1 MIRFALTAYLSLMAA
16 LGPALCCCNL
26 RHLLAGSDT
35 SSCCGKMH
43 AKASPGADRHGHSH
57 HGHSHAHGDHAHHH
71 HAHHHHAHAPGPAS
85 PVDSNPLPQN
95 HDGKDCPCGGQ
106 DELIAVGAND
116 AKAPVL
122 QNHGALLFAVALPIQ
137 PQASAVEAT
146 SIPQVRPSL
155 LAGREL
161 LRAYQIMRC

>member
-1 MIRFALTAYLSLMAA
+1 MFRIAFVAYLSMMAA

-43 AKASPGADRHGHSH
+43 AKSGHGADHSGHVAHSH
-57 HGHSHAHGDHAHHH
+57 KHGDHSHHH
-71 HAHHHHAHAPGPAS
+71 HAQVPGSAS
-85 PVDSNPLPQN
+85 PANPTSLPQN
-95 HDGKDCPCGGQ
+95 HDGEDCPCGGQ
-106 DELIAVGAND
+106 DELIAVGTD
-116 AKAPVL
+116 AKASVL
-122 QNHGALLFAVALPIQ
+122 QNQGTLLFAVALPIQ
-137 PQASAVEAT
+137 LQVSTVGAT
-146 SIPQVRPSL
+146 SIPQVRPFL